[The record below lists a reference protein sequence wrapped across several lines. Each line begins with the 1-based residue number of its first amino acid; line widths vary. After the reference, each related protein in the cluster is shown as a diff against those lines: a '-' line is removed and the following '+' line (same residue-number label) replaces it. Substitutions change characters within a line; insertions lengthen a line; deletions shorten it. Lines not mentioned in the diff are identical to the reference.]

1 MSRKYNVVV
10 VGVGAVGEEMM
21 RVIRQRRFPVNRL
34 TVLARSAREIKVDG
48 VSYAVK
54 AAAPEEFE
62 GAHFAFFA
70 GTEGEKGAAVTFYP
84 EAKKRGAV
92 SIDNGADFRLDPKVP
107 LVVPEVN
114 PEDIAKHSGI
124 IANPNCSTIQMV
136 VALAPLHRAARIKR
150 VIVATYQAV
159 SGTGREAIAE
169 LKNQV
174 PRFLAGEKEFACEAY
189 PYRIAFNLIPQIGT
203 FEKLD
208 FTTEEW
214 KMDRE
219 TKKILHDD
227 SIQVSATTIRV
238 PVFNVHSEAI
248 YIETEKPLSVEKAR
262 MLLAAAPGVVLMD
275 DPAKK
280 LYPMP
285 ITADGR
291 DEVFVGRIRKDPYAG
306 NGLHLW
312 VVADNIRKGAASNVV
327 QIAERMIADGLV

>member
-1 MSRKYNVVV
+1 MAKKYNVVV
-10 VGVGAVGEEMM
+10 VGVGAVGEEMLK
-21 RVIRQRRFPVNRL
+21 VLRQRRFPVGKL
-34 TVLARSAREIKVDG
+34 TVLARSAREIAVDG
-48 VSYAVK
+48 VKYAVK
-54 AAAPEEFE
+54 AAAPEEFA
-62 GAHFAFFA
+62 GAQFAFFA

-92 SIDNGADFRLDPKVP
+92 SIDNGADFRMDPAVP
-107 LVVPEVN
+107 LVVPEIN

-136 VALAPLHRAARIKR
+136 MALAPLHRAARIRR

-159 SGTGREAIAE
+159 SGTGREAIKE
-169 LKNQV
+169 LKEQA
-174 PRFLAGEKEFACEAY
+174 PRYLAGEREFAPSAY
-189 PYRIAFNLIPQIGT
+189 PYRIAFNLIPQIGS

-227 SIQVSATTIRV
+227 SIEVSATTIRV
-238 PVFNVHSEAI
+238 PVFNVHSEAV
-248 YIETEKPLSVEKAR
+248 YLETEQPLSVGAAR
-262 MLLAAAPGVVLMD
+262 EILAAAPGVVLMD

-285 ITADGR
+285 LSADGR
-291 DEVFVGRIRKDPYAG
+291 DEVFVGRIRADPYAK

>member
-1 MSRKYNVVV
+1 MTRRYNVVV
-10 VGVGAVGEEMM
+10 IGVGAVGEEMLK
-21 RVIRQRRFPVNRL
+21 VLRQRRFPVGKL
-34 TVLARSAREIKVDG
+34 TVLARSAREIEVDG
-48 VSYAVK
+48 VKYAVK
-54 AAAPEEFE
+54 AAAPEEFA
-62 GAHFAFFA
+62 GAQFAFFA

-92 SIDNGADFRLDPKVP
+92 SIDNGADFRMDPAVP

-114 PEDIAKHSGI
+114 PEDIAMHRGI

-136 VALAPLHRAARIKR
+136 VAMAPIHRAAKIKR

-159 SGTGREAIAE
+159 SGTGREAIKE
-169 LKNQV
+169 LREQA
-174 PRFLAGEKEFACEAY
+174 PRFLQGETEFAPAAY

-203 FEKLD
+203 FDKLD

-219 TKKILHDD
+219 TKKIFHDD
-227 SIQVSATTIRV
+227 SIQVSATTVRV
-238 PVFNVHSEAI
+238 PVFNAHSEAV
-248 YIETEKPLSVEKAR
+248 YIETEKPLSVEEAR
-262 MLLAAAPGVVLMD
+262 KLLSGAPGIVLMD

-280 LYPMP
+280 VYPMP
-285 ITADGR
+285 LNADGR
-291 DEVFVGRIRKDPYAG
+291 DEVFVGRIRKDPYAP

-327 QIAERMIADGLV
+327 QIAERMIADKLV